1 MNPDPSNRERK
12 LIRVNLMLS
21 REDSDW
27 LDEFA
32 EEVRHKTGARLSRS
46 EIVRAAL
53 AALRELNALGRRGEA
68 LPIEQV
74 RDGVELAGMS
84 VLTLRKLASR

>member
-1 MNPDPSNRERK
+1 MNRNLSQENSK

-53 AALRELNALGRRGEA
+53 AALRELNALGRCGEA